1 MKSFKEF
8 LTESEKE
15 HKMTLRFCCD
25 IDENAEDR
33 IEKFLGKYDLRN
45 MSKTSKTPISKNPMF
60 FKDVENSEVCKI
72 DVVTGYPVSADILR
86 QQLADQLCL
95 HIKHVA
101 VHPEGWE
108 PTEEEDKDENAE
120 PLLTSEEKSES
131 DAGKNYGRTFIDD
144 FLKTLT
150 PKEMETKENELSPK
164 EKRDPAPEQMDKE
177 EKSSPSVISGDEK

>member
-1 MKSFKEF
+1 M
-8 LTESEKE
+8 
-15 HKMTLRFCCD
+15 
-25 IDENAEDR
+25 
-33 IEKFLGKYDLRN
+33 
-45 MSKTSKTPISKNPMF
+45 
-60 FKDVENSEVCKI
+60 
-72 DVVTGYPVSADILR
+72 
-86 QQLADQLCL
+86 

-177 EKSSPSVISGDEK
+177 EKSSPSVISGDEKWVNITI